1 MEELLKERD
10 LLKTALLSVL
20 DNGSSKNDIYNG
32 LIKAISI
39 SDNDLD
45 AIIFKHCSGESSKSR
60 DDVYDDIMNEIR
72 SIMVD
77 NVKIY
82 SQVTISLLLPSSLYP

>member
-20 DNGSSKNDIYNG
+20 DNGSSKKDIYNG

-39 SDNDLD
+39 SDNHFQTL
-45 AIIFKHCSGESSKSR
+45 
-60 DDVYDDIMNEIR
+60 
-72 SIMVD
+72 
-77 NVKIY
+77 
-82 SQVTISLLLPSSLYP
+82 QW